1 MRAFTSVP
9 TRRRQMGGAFPL
21 IPFLVS
27 AGARVLP
34 HIARL
39 APKAIQSV
47 AKLFK
52 GGRSATKAI
61 TSAAKSASKSA
72 GKAAKSAS
80 KSAGKAAKSAGK
92 KAKDLSLK
100 AKNLKAKA
108 KFKIR
113 DNRYVQRLNA
123 KMRRNKYR
131 RMSSAAEAMVAGA
144 AKKSKK
150 KKLFSTLGKVAT
162 VATLASAL
170 PGAGSAGK
178 KLLGLDSDS
187 DSGQPPPRGR
197 GRSQQ
202 YYGSKRTASQAGL
215 NAAASALSGMPKKA
229 YRSLAQAMYR
239 PTTAPFKSRQYKQA
253 LMNYRYFGAGKKKKK
268 KKQKK
273 KKTGGRGKK
282 PKKKKTGRVSMNVM
296 RQLAR
301 RRAVKDVFSF

>member
-61 TSAAKSASKSA
+61 TS
-72 GKAAKSAS
+72 AAKSAS

-187 DSGQPPPRGR
+187 DSGQPPRGR

-215 NAAASALSGMPKKA
+215 NASASALSGMPKKA